1 MKKPK
6 HRNCFSRGFTLIEVI
21 IVIAILAI
29 VAGAMAPM
37 AVRTIDGS
45 RQEATLKRQQMIY
58 QAIFGD
64 PSAHGTG
71 FLSDIGR
78 IPGQDLTELAIQG
91 SLPTYASQSCGAS
104 MGWRGPYLLEGVDKT
119 GRPVD
124 GWGEPMDFANG
135 QIRSK
140 GPDRILNNVTDNLY
154 YPPAALTANNIYGGI
169 VLEAV
174 ALDTS
179 ATPPTYVAA
188 GGSATIC
195 YARNGA
201 MQTLTSSSSEGAYT
215 FPNIPQGI
223 QTINVIGDPDGN
235 GAQPALTRRIA
246 IFCPAGGSI
255 HKTVAM
261 R

>member
-1 MKKPK
+1 
-6 HRNCFSRGFTLIEVI
+6 VI
-21 IVIAILAI
+21 IVIAMLAI

-45 RQEATLKRQQMIY
+45 RKEATLKRQQMLY

-64 PSAHGTG
+64 PASHGTG
-71 FLSDIGR
+71 FLCDIGR
-78 IPGQDLTELAIQG
+78 TPGQDLTELALRG
-91 SLPTYASQSCGAS
+91 NLPTYATQSCGAA
-104 MGWRGPYLLEGVDKT
+104 MGWRGPYVLEGVDKA
-119 GRPVD
+119 GHPLD

-140 GPDRILNNVTDNLY
+140 GPDRNLNNDADNLN
-154 YPPAALTANNIYGGI
+154 YPSTAITANRIYGSI

-188 GGSATIC
+188 GGSATLC
-195 YARNGA
+195 FARDGA
-201 MQTLTSSSSEGAYT
+201 MQTPKSTSSEGNYT
-215 FPNIPQGI
+215 FSNIPQGI
-223 QTINVIGDPDGN
+223 QTISVTGDPDGI
-235 GAQPALTRRIA
+235 GKQQPLTRLITV
-246 IFCPAGGSI
+246 FCPAGGSI
-255 HKTVAM
+255 HKTVAL